1 MEISVTQ
8 LNWAAGE
15 LSPKM
20 SSRDD
25 LPSYKTGSER
35 IVNFISENSGP
46 VRYRSGFQYVQNTR
60 RHAVAWLIPFQFND
74 SDAYELEFTAGFIRF
89 HRNNGI
95 VVLAAKTITG
105 ASVAAG
111 IITIASVA
119 HGYSNGDEVIISG
132 VTGMT
137 QLNNRSFVIA
147 NKSDDAYDLHD
158 SFDVAVDGTTFSA
171 YVSGGISEKIYE
183 ITNPYAIADIPAIKY
198 AQNADTMYLVH
209 RGYAPQKLVRTS
221 NTSWAIGTFSRTAD
235 PFSSG
240 NYPGAVAFYQ
250 GRLYYAG
257 TLLYP
262 ESIWGSLALDA
273 DGNPQYD
280 NFTLGTNAA
289 DAFKFTLAPISGKVD
304 VIQSLVPG
312 LNFLAICTFEGIS
325 KANGGT
331 DGSTISPSTID
342 ITPVVTAGV
351 LQQISPHLLGISM
364 IYIHRSGLILFSLE
378 FDIFYNAYNALD
390 KTLTNDQ
397 WTESGITQMAYSV
410 NRPTGFWFA
419 RNDGIL
425 IWVSYMVKENINAS
439 NRMIIGGVSP
449 KVLSIGSMPR
459 ANQYDQLWIVSER
472 VIGGKTNR
480 FVEYMTDPS
489 IIPERD
495 DYRSGDDNEVADDL
509 RWRNAMFE
517 KQKEYVCM
525 DAALTY
531 DGSDYGAAANAT
543 LTPGALTGNSIT
555 FIASNPVFDATMV
568 GRQLWKQAQDG
579 VGTGRAEIISFVST
593 TEVVCNI
600 ISAFDTVVA
609 MPANKWYLTTDSL
622 SGAWHLEGET
632 CKILADG
639 GEHPEQVVTNG
650 IVTLE
655 YQASVVHLGLG
666 YVGFIKSMHLNSG
679 SPQVPSEAREMNVNR
694 CGVKF
699 RNTLGARY
707 GTDLYKM
714 KDFQFSQLSDLMGR
728 PSPLFSEHL
737 NVPVEDDSSLKKHFY
752 IQQVRPLPCNIDDI
766 TLFVEFGEQ

>member
-20 SSRDD
+20 SSRED
-25 LPSYKTGSER
+25 LPSYKTGAER

-46 VRYRSGFQYVQNTR
+46 ARYRSGFQYVQNTR

-95 VVLAAKTITG
+95 VVLASKTISG
-105 ASVAAG
+105 ASVSG
-111 IITIASVA
+111 GVVTLTITAN
-119 HGYSNGDEVIISG
+119 GYTDGDEIIVSG
-132 VTGMT
+132 VVGMT
-137 QLNNRSFVIA
+137 QLNNRSFVVT
-147 NKSDDAYDLHD
+147 NKQTDSVDLLD
-158 SFDVAVDGTTFSA
+158 SFGSALDGTAFTA

-183 ITNPYAIADIPAIKY
+183 ITNPYAIADIPGIKF

-209 RGYAPQKLVRTS
+209 RDYAPQKLARTS
-221 NTSWAIGTFSRTAD
+221 NTSWAIGTFTRTDD
-235 PFSSG
+235 PFTTGS
-240 NYPGAVAFYQ
+240 YPGAVAFYQ

-257 TLLYP
+257 TLAYP
-262 ESIWGSLALDA
+262 ESIWGSKALDA
-273 DGNPQYD
+273 SGNPLYD
-280 NFTLGTNAA
+280 DFTLGTNAG

-304 VIQSLVPG
+304 VIESLVPG
-312 LNFLAICTFEGIS
+312 LNFLAVCTFQGIS

-331 DGSTISPSTID
+331 DGSTISPSTVD

-351 LQQISPHLLGISM
+351 LPQISPHLLGISM
-364 IYIHRSGLILFSLE
+364 IYIHRTGLVMESLE

-397 WTESGITQMAYSV
+397 WTESGISQMVYFV
-410 NRPTGFWFA
+410 NRPTGFWFT

-425 IWVSYMVKENINAS
+425 IWVSYMVKENINAA
-439 NRMIIGGVSP
+439 NRILIGGTSA
-449 KVLSIGSMPR
+449 KVLSVGAMPR
-459 ANQYDQLWIVSER
+459 ANEYDQLWIVSER
-472 VIGGKTNR
+472 TIGGKTHR
-480 FVEYMTDPS
+480 FVEYMTDPAV
-489 IIPERD
+489 IPERD
-495 DYRSGDDNEVADDL
+495 DYRTGDDNEAVDDL

-531 DGSDYGAAANAT
+531 DGSDYGAVANAT
-543 LTPGALTGNSIT
+543 LTPGALTGNGIT
-555 FIASNPVFDATMV
+555 FTASNPVFDATMV

-579 VGTGRAEIISFVST
+579 VGAGRAEIVSYVSST
-593 TEVVCNI
+593 QVVCNI
-600 ISAFDTVVA
+600 LTDFDTVAA
-609 MPANKWYLTTDSL
+609 MPAGKWYLTTNSL
-622 SGAWHLEGET
+622 SGAWHLEGQT
-632 CKILADG
+632 AKILADG

-650 IVTLE
+650 AVTLE
-655 YQASVVHLGLG
+655 YQASVVHIGLG
-666 YVGFIKSMHLNSG
+666 YVGFIKSMHLGSG
-679 SPQVPSEAREMNVNR
+679 SPQVPSAAREMNVNR

-714 KDFQFSQLSDLMGR
+714 KDFQFSQPTDLMGR

-737 NVPVEDDSSLKKHFY
+737 VVPVEDNASYKKHFY